1 MTENILILGNGFDL
15 AMGRKTSY
23 GDFLK
28 FARHIKVLDCHIL
41 QHYNTKD
48 IQEAFSAFIDDID
61 KLWENHEYDE
71 TKQSEEEQNFYN
83 KLKADQKFL
92 LISEH
97 IFEKLA
103 ILKDDCTTLVALN
116 SLNRGVTKRYLLNLI
131 REELKKDTSISNSFF
146 NIDCVLELTKSSERR
161 NTKWLFRLPDN
172 IYIRFLEEN
181 KDLLGKNWAN
191 IEHAIS
197 SLAEAIVEIKHNVS
211 ILTDVLAE
219 EYITQRNFK
228 LDSVKSEFADSVN
241 HLAICYVLDLLKNEP
256 TLQISKVSVLH
267 HLDTINEFMISEL
280 EKITDYLEFYLTYL
294 DKVDFEIQ
302 KINTASTALD
312 AIQNIENSK
321 VITFNYTNTAS
332 EMLGVTEENTH
343 FIHGRCHFNRAD
355 DDTNT
360 MVFGIEDKE
369 AEAENINQDLIPYQK
384 FYQRTVKET
393 GNKFEDFFSNHVE
406 ISDFGIY
413 SESKNIIIFGHSVDP
428 LDKEI
433 FERCFKLAQVGTY
446 EYQFIFTFYDELAK
460 RAIVKNLA
468 IILGKS
474 SLVTLTGQGKIKFV
488 KSDNVEQMKKE
499 LLE

>member
-28 FARHIKVLDCHIL
+28 FARHIKVLGCHIL
-41 QHYNTKD
+41 QHYNKKD

-103 ILKDDCTTLVALN
+103 ILKDDCITLVALN
-116 SLNRGVTKRYLLNLI
+116 SFNNGATKRYLLNQI
-131 REELKKDTSISNSFF
+131 REELKNGTSISNRFF

-161 NTKWLFRLPDN
+161 NTKWLFKLPDN

-181 KDLLGKNWAN
+181 KDLLGKNWSN

-197 SLAEAIVEIKHNVS
+197 SLAEAIVEIKQNAY

-219 EYITQRNFK
+219 EYVTNRNSK
-228 LDSVKSEFADSVN
+228 LENVKSKFTDSAN
-241 HLAICYVLDLLKNEP
+241 YLAICYVLDLLKNESFC
-256 TLQISKVSVLH
+256 QSSKLSVRH
-267 HLDTINEFMISEL
+267 HLDAINEFMISEL

-294 DKVDFEIQ
+294 DKVDFEMQ
-302 KINTASTALD
+302 KISPVSTALD
-312 AIQNIENSK
+312 AIQNIEKSK
-321 VITFNYTNTAS
+321 IITFNYTNTAS
-332 EMLGVTEENTH
+332 EMLGVTEDNTH
-343 FIHGRCHFNRAD
+343 FVHGKCSFERSD
-355 DDTNT
+355 DDINT
-360 MVFGIEDKE
+360 MVFGIEDKD
-369 AEAENINQDLIPYQK
+369 AEADNISQDLIPYQK
-384 FYQRTVKET
+384 FYQRAVKET
-393 GNKFEDFFSNHVE
+393 GNFYEKFWTSSSVDG
-406 ISDFGIY
+406 DIY
-413 SESKNIIIFGHSVDP
+413 TQSTALNIIVFGHSVDP

-433 FERCFKLAQVGTY
+433 FKKCFELSEIKGWDY
-446 EYQFIFTFYDELAK
+446 RFIFTYYNLDAK

-474 SLVTLTGQGKIKFV
+474 ELVRLTGEERIKFV
-488 KSDNVEQMKKE
+488 QSSNTEQMRKE
-499 LLE
+499 LLN

>member
-1 MTENILILGNGFDL
+1 MAENILILGNGFDL

-23 GDFLK
+23 EDFLK
-28 FARHIKVLDCHIL
+28 FARHIKVLGCHIL

-103 ILKDDCTTLVALN
+103 ILKDDCITLVALN
-116 SLNRGVTKRYLLNLI
+116 SLNRGVTKRCLLNQI
-131 REELKKDTSISNSFF
+131 RKELKKDTSISNSLF
-146 NIDCVLELTKSSERR
+146 NLDCVLELTKSSERR
-161 NTKWLFRLPDN
+161 NTKWLFKLPDN

-181 KDLLGKNWAN
+181 KDLLGKNWSN

-197 SLAEAIVEIKHNVS
+197 SLAEAIVEIKQNAY
-211 ILTDVLAE
+211 ILTDVSAE
-219 EYITQRNFK
+219 EYVTK
-228 LDSVKSEFADSVN
+228 LENVKSKFTDSAN
-241 HLAICYVLDLLKNEP
+241 YLAICYVLDLLK
-256 TLQISKVSVLH
+256 SKSIFQSSMLSVPH
-267 HLDTINEFMISEL
+267 HLENVKEFMISEL

-302 KINTASTALD
+302 KIRSTSTALD
-312 AIQNIENSK
+312 AIQNIEKSK
-321 VITFNYTNTAS
+321 IITFNYTNTAS
-332 EMLGVTEENTH
+332 AMLGVTEDNIH
-343 FIHGRCHFNRAD
+343 FVHGKCSFERSD
-355 DDTNT
+355 DDINT
-360 MVFGIEDKE
+360 MVFGIEDKD
-369 AEAENINQDLIPYQK
+369 AEADNISQDLIPFQK
-384 FYQRTVKET
+384 FYQRVVKET
-393 GNKFEDFFSNHVE
+393 GNFYEKFWGSSHNGGDFYTQSTAL
-406 ISDFGIY
+406 
-413 SESKNIIIFGHSVDP
+413 NIAVFGHSVDP

-433 FERCFKLAQVGTY
+433 FKKCFELSEIKGWDY
-446 EYQFIFTFYDELAK
+446 RFIFTYYNLDAK

-474 SLVTLTGQGKIKFV
+474 DLVRLTGEERIKFV
-488 KSDNVEQMKKE
+488 QSNNTEQMRKE
-499 LLE
+499 LLN

>member
-1 MTENILILGNGFDL
+1 
-15 AMGRKTSY
+15 MGRKTSY

-28 FARHIKVLDCHIL
+28 FTRHIKVLDCHIL
-41 QHYNTKD
+41 QHYNKKD

-83 KLKADQKFL
+83 KLKANQKFL

-103 ILKDDCTTLVALN
+103 KLKDDCTTLVALN
-116 SLNRGVTKRYLLNLI
+116 SLNRGETKRYLLNQI
-131 REELKKDTSISNSFF
+131 RKELKKDTSISNSFF

-161 NTKWLFRLPDN
+161 NTKWLFELPDN
-172 IYIRFLEEN
+172 IYVRFLEEN
-181 KDLLGKNWAN
+181 KDKLGKNWSN

-197 SLAEAIVEIKHNVS
+197 SLAEAIAELKHNAF
-211 ILTDVLAE
+211 ILTDVLVE
-219 EYITQRNFK
+219 ESITQRNFK
-228 LDSVKSEFADSVN
+228 LDSVKSNFADSRN
-241 HLAICYVLDLLKNEP
+241 YLAICYVLDLLKSESIF
-256 TLQISKVSVLH
+256 QSSKLSVLH
-267 HLDTINEFMISEL
+267 HLDAINEFMISEL

-302 KINTASTALD
+302 KIGSTSTALD

-355 DDTNT
+355 NDINT

-384 FYQRTVKET
+384 FYQRAVKET
-393 GNKFEDFFSNHVE
+393 GNFYEKFWTSSSVDG
-406 ISDFGIY
+406 DIY
-413 SESKNIIIFGHSVDP
+413 TQSTALNIIVFGHSVDP

-433 FERCFKLAQVGTY
+433 FKKCFELSKIKGWDY
-446 EYQFIFTFYDELAK
+446 RFIFTFYNLDAK
-460 RAIVKNLA
+460 HAIIKNLA

-474 SLVTLTGQGKIKFV
+474 ELVRLTGEERIKFV
-488 KSDNVEQMKKE
+488 QSNNTEQMRKE
-499 LLE
+499 LLN

>member
-41 QHYNTKD
+41 QHYNKKD

-219 EYITQRNFK
+219 ENVIQRNFK
-228 LDSVKSEFADSVN
+228 LDSVKSNFADSVN
-241 HLAICYVLDLLKNEP
+241 HLAICYVLDLLKS
-256 TLQISKVSVLH
+256 QSIFQSSKLSVLH
-267 HLDTINEFMISEL
+267 HLDAINEFMISEL

-312 AIQNIENSK
+312 AIQNIKNSK
-321 VITFNYTNTAS
+321 AITFNYTNTAS
-332 EMLGVTEENTH
+332 ELLGVTEENTH

-355 DDTNT
+355 DDINT

-369 AEAENINQDLIPYQK
+369 AEVENINEDLIPYQK
-384 FYQRTVKET
+384 FYQRAVKET
-393 GNKFEDFFSNHVE
+393 GNFYEKFWSSASVGGD
-406 ISDFGIY
+406 IY
-413 SESKNIIIFGHSVDP
+413 TQSTALNIVVFGHSVDP

-433 FERCFKLAQVGTY
+433 FKKCFELSEIKGWDY
-446 EYQFIFTFYDELAK
+446 RFIFTYYNLDAK
-460 RAIVKNLA
+460 RAIVKNIA

-474 SLVTLTGQGKIKFV
+474 ELVRLTGEERIKFV
-488 KSDNVEQMKKE
+488 QSSDIDQMRKE
-499 LLE
+499 LLN

>member
-28 FARHIKVLDCHIL
+28 FARHIKVLGCHIL

-116 SLNRGVTKRYLLNLI
+116 SFDRGETKRYVLNQI
-131 REELKKDTSISNSFF
+131 REELKKDTGISNSFF

-181 KDLLGKNWAN
+181 KDLLGKDWSN

-197 SLAEAIVEIKHNVS
+197 SLAEAIAELKHKAS

-219 EYITQRNFK
+219 ENVIQRNFK
-228 LDSVKSEFADSVN
+228 LNSVKSKFADSVN
-241 HLAICYVLDLLKNEP
+241 HLAICYVLDLLKS
-256 TLQISKVSVLH
+256 QSIFQSSKLSVLH
-267 HLDTINEFMISEL
+267 HLDAINEFVISEL

-302 KINTASTALD
+302 KISPASTALD

-332 EMLGVTEENTH
+332 ELLGVTEENTH

-384 FYQRTVKET
+384 FYQRAVKET
-393 GNKFEDFFSNHVE
+393 GNFYEKFWTSSSVNGD
-406 ISDFGIY
+406 IY
-413 SESKNIIIFGHSVDP
+413 TQSTALNIIVFGHSVDP

-433 FERCFKLAQVGTY
+433 FKKCFELSKIKGWDY
-446 EYQFIFTFYDELAK
+446 RFIFTFYNLDAK
-460 RAIVKNLA
+460 HAIIKNLA

-474 SLVTLTGQGKIKFV
+474 ELVRLTGEERIKFV
-488 KSDNVEQMKKE
+488 QSNNTEQMRKE
-499 LLE
+499 LLN

>member
-1 MTENILILGNGFDL
+1 
-15 AMGRKTSY
+15 MGRKTSY

-41 QHYNTKD
+41 QHYNKKD

-181 KDLLGKNWAN
+181 KDLLGKNWSN

-197 SLAEAIVEIKHNVS
+197 SLAEAIAELKHNAS

-219 EYITQRNFK
+219 ENVIQRNFK
-228 LDSVKSEFADSVN
+228 LNSVKSKFADSIN
-241 HLAICYVLDLLKNEP
+241 HLAICYVLDLLKS
-256 TLQISKVSVLH
+256 QSFSQSSKLSVLH

-302 KINTASTALD
+302 NISPASTALD

-369 AEAENINQDLIPYQK
+369 AEAESINQDLIPYQK
-384 FYQRTVKET
+384 FYQRAVKET
-393 GNKFEDFFSNHVE
+393 GNFYEKFWTSSSVDG
-406 ISDFGIY
+406 DIY
-413 SESKNIIIFGHSVDP
+413 TQSTALNIIVFGHSVDP

-433 FERCFKLAQVGTY
+433 FKKCFELSKIKGWDY
-446 EYQFIFTFYDELAK
+446 RFIFTFYNLDAK
-460 RAIVKNLA
+460 HAIIKNLA

-474 SLVTLTGQGKIKFV
+474 ELVRLTGEERIKFV
-488 KSDNVEQMKKE
+488 QSNNTEQMRKE
-499 LLE
+499 LLN

>member
-1 MTENILILGNGFDL
+1 
-15 AMGRKTSY
+15 MGRKTSY

-28 FARHIKVLDCHIL
+28 FARHIKVLGCHIL

-103 ILKDDCTTLVALN
+103 ILKDDCITLVALN
-116 SLNRGVTKRYLLNLI
+116 SFDRGETKRYVLNQI
-131 REELKKDTSISNSFF
+131 REELKKDTGISNSFF

-181 KDLLGKNWAN
+181 KDLLGKDWSN

-197 SLAEAIVEIKHNVS
+197 SLAEAIAELKHKAS

-219 EYITQRNFK
+219 ENVIQRNFK
-228 LDSVKSEFADSVN
+228 LNSVKSKFADSVN
-241 HLAICYVLDLLKNEP
+241 HLAICYVLDLLKS
-256 TLQISKVSVLH
+256 QSIFQSSKLSVLH
-267 HLDTINEFMISEL
+267 HLDAINEFVISEL

-302 KINTASTALD
+302 KISPASTALD

-332 EMLGVTEENTH
+332 EMLGVTEKNTH

-384 FYQRTVKET
+384 FYQRAVKET
-393 GNKFEDFFSNHVE
+393 GNFYEKFWTSSSVDG
-406 ISDFGIY
+406 DIY
-413 SESKNIIIFGHSVDP
+413 TQSTALNIIVFGHSVDP

-433 FERCFKLAQVGTY
+433 FKKCFELSKIKGWDY
-446 EYQFIFTFYDELAK
+446 RFIFTFYNLDAK
-460 RAIVKNLA
+460 HAIIKNLA

-474 SLVTLTGQGKIKFV
+474 ELVRLTGEERIKFV
-488 KSDNVEQMKKE
+488 QSNNTEQMRKE
-499 LLE
+499 LLN

>member
-28 FARHIKVLDCHIL
+28 FARHIKVLGCHIL

-103 ILKDDCTTLVALN
+103 ILKDDCITLVALN
-116 SLNRGVTKRYLLNLI
+116 SFDRGETKRYVLNQI
-131 REELKKDTSISNSFF
+131 REELKKDTGISNSFF

-181 KDLLGKNWAN
+181 KDLLGKDWSN

-197 SLAEAIVEIKHNVS
+197 SLAEAIAELKHKAS

-219 EYITQRNFK
+219 ENVIQRNFK
-228 LDSVKSEFADSVN
+228 LNSVKSKFADSVN
-241 HLAICYVLDLLKNEP
+241 HLAICYVLDLLKS
-256 TLQISKVSVLH
+256 QSIFQSSKLSVLH
-267 HLDTINEFMISEL
+267 HLDAINEFVISEL
-280 EKITDYLEFYLTYL
+280 EKTTDYLEFYLTYL
-294 DKVDFEIQ
+294 DKVDFEMQ
-302 KINTASTALD
+302 KISPTSTALD

-355 DDTNT
+355 DDINT

-369 AEAENINQDLIPYQK
+369 AETENINQDLIPYQK
-384 FYQRTVKET
+384 FYQRAVKET
-393 GNKFEDFFSNHVE
+393 GNFYEKFWTSSSVDG
-406 ISDFGIY
+406 DIY
-413 SESKNIIIFGHSVDP
+413 TQSTALNIIVFGHSVDP

-433 FERCFKLAQVGTY
+433 FKKCFELSKIKGWDY
-446 EYQFIFTFYDELAK
+446 RFIFTYYNLDAK
-460 RAIVKNLA
+460 RAIVKNIA

-474 SLVTLTGQGKIKFV
+474 ELVRLTGEERIKFV
-488 KSDNVEQMKKE
+488 QSSDIDQMRKE
-499 LLE
+499 LLN

>member
-1 MTENILILGNGFDL
+1 MAENILILGNGFDL

-28 FARHIKVLDCHIL
+28 FARHIKVLGCHIL
-41 QHYNTKD
+41 QHYNAKD

-71 TKQSEEEQNFYN
+71 TEQSEEEQNFYN

-103 ILKDDCTTLVALN
+103 ILKDDCITLVALN
-116 SLNRGVTKRYLLNLI
+116 SFNKGATKRYLLNQI
-131 REELKKDTSISNSFF
+131 REELKNDTSISNRFF
-146 NIDCVLELTKSSERR
+146 NIDCVLELTKSSEKR
-161 NTKWLFRLPDN
+161 NSKWLFKLPDN

-181 KDLLGKNWAN
+181 KDLLGKNWSN

-197 SLAEAIVEIKHNVS
+197 SLAEAIVEIKQNAY

-219 EYITQRNFK
+219 EYVTNRNFK
-228 LDSVKSEFADSVN
+228 LENVKSKFTDSAN
-241 HLAICYVLDLLKNEP
+241 YLAICYVLDLLKNESFS
-256 TLQISKVSVLH
+256 QSSKLSVRH
-267 HLDTINEFMISEL
+267 HLDAINEFMISEL

-294 DKVDFEIQ
+294 DKVDFEMQ
-302 KINTASTALD
+302 KISPVSTALD
-312 AIQNIENSK
+312 AIQNIEKSK

-332 EMLGVTEENTH
+332 EMLGVTEDNTH
-343 FIHGRCHFNRAD
+343 FVHGKCSFERSD
-355 DDTNT
+355 DDINT

-384 FYQRTVKET
+384 FYQRAVKET
-393 GNKFEDFFSNHVE
+393 GSKFENFFENTLE
-406 ISDFGIY
+406 FSDDGVY
-413 SESKNIIIFGHSVDP
+413 SASKNIIIFGHSVDP

-433 FERCFKLAQVGTY
+433 FKACFDLAHEVGY
-446 EYQFIFTFYDELAK
+446 AYKFIFTYLDEVTK
-460 RAIVKNLA
+460 RNIVKNLA
-468 IILGKS
+468 IILGKRK
-474 SLVTLTGQGKIKFV
+474 LVELTGRGNIVFV
-488 KSDNVEQMKKE
+488 KSYDIDQMRKE
-499 LLE
+499 LLN

>member
-1 MTENILILGNGFDL
+1 MAENILIFGNGFDL

-28 FARHIKVLDCHIL
+28 FSRSLSVLKN
-41 QHYNTKD
+41 YV
-48 IQEAFSAFIDDID
+48 
-61 KLWENHEYDE
+61 
-71 TKQSEEEQNFYN
+71 
-83 KLKADQKFL
+83 
-92 LISEH
+92 
-97 IFEKLA
+97 
-103 ILKDDCTTLVALN
+103 LKDTNDY
-116 SLNRGVTKRYLLNLI
+116 SLENVNQNYQRVL
-131 REELKKDTSISNSFF
+131 TSISKALDELKSEFSDKEYEKILSLSNNKKFYLMSDYLYYEWQNSLS
-146 NIDCVLELTKSSERR
+146 IDILDYSLLNDQISNTILSQGVVSVKNSVKTSQLYFDVELIAEILSNVEKKDFE
-161 NTKWLFRLPDN
+161 WLFRLPDN

-181 KDLLGKNWAN
+181 KDKLGKNWSN

-197 SLAEAIVEIKHNVS
+197 SLAEAIVEIKHS
-211 ILTDVLAE
+211 AYILKDVLAE

-228 LDSVKSEFADSVN
+228 LDSVKSNFADSVH
-241 HLAICYVLDLLKNEP
+241 HLAICCVLDLLKSESFS
-256 TLQISKVSVLH
+256 QSSKLSVLH

-294 DKVDFEIQ
+294 DKVDFEMQ
-302 KINTASTALD
+302 KISPASTALD

-332 EMLGVTEENTH
+332 ELLGVIEENTH

-355 DDTNT
+355 DDINT

-384 FYQRTVKET
+384 FYQRAVKET
-393 GNKFEDFFSNHVE
+393 GNFYEKFWGSSHDGGDFYTQSTPL
-406 ISDFGIY
+406 
-413 SESKNIIIFGHSVDP
+413 NIVVFGHSVDP

-433 FERCFKLAQVGTY
+433 FKKCFELSEIKGWDY
-446 EYQFIFTFYDELAK
+446 RFIFTYYNLDAK

-474 SLVTLTGQGKIKFV
+474 ELVRLTGEERIKFV
-488 KSDNVEQMKKE
+488 QSNNTEQMRKE
-499 LLE
+499 LLN

>member
-1 MTENILILGNGFDL
+1 MAENILILGNGFDL
-15 AMGRKTSY
+15 AMERKTSY

-28 FARHIKVLDCHIL
+28 FSRSVSVLKN
-41 QHYNTKD
+41 YV
-48 IQEAFSAFIDDID
+48 
-61 KLWENHEYDE
+61 
-71 TKQSEEEQNFYN
+71 
-83 KLKADQKFL
+83 
-92 LISEH
+92 
-97 IFEKLA
+97 
-103 ILKDDCTTLVALN
+103 LKDTNDYSVENVNQNYQRIIISVSKALDELKSELSDKEYEKILSLSNNKKFYLMSDYLYYEGQN
-116 SLNRGVTKRYLLNLI
+116 SLSIDILDYSLFNDSIANTILSKGVVTVKNSVKTSQLYFDVELI
-131 REELKKDTSISNSFF
+131 AEILSNVEKKDF
-146 NIDCVLELTKSSERR
+146 E
-161 NTKWLFRLPDN
+161 WLFRLPDN

-181 KDLLGKNWAN
+181 KDKLGKNWSN

-197 SLAEAIVEIKHNVS
+197 SLAEAIVEIKHNAS

-228 LDSVKSEFADSVN
+228 LDRVKSNFSDSVN
-241 HLAICYVLDLLKNEP
+241 HLAICCVLDLLK
-256 TLQISKVSVLH
+256 SKSFFQSSKLSVLH
-267 HLDTINEFMISEL
+267 LLDTINKIMISEL

-302 KINTASTALD
+302 KIRPASTALD
-312 AIQNIENSK
+312 VIHNIENSK

-355 DDTNT
+355 DDINT

-384 FYQRTVKET
+384 FYQRAVKET
-393 GNKFEDFFSNHVE
+393 GNFYEKFWSSSHDGGDF
-406 ISDFGIY
+406 Y
-413 SESKNIIIFGHSVDP
+413 SQSTALNIVVFGHSVDP

-433 FERCFKLAQVGTY
+433 FKKCFELSEFKGWDY
-446 EYQFIFTFYDELAK
+446 RFIFTYYNLDAK

-474 SLVTLTGQGKIKFV
+474 ELVRLTGEERIKFV
-488 KSDNVEQMKKE
+488 QSNNTEQMRKE
-499 LLE
+499 LLN

>member
-28 FARHIKVLDCHIL
+28 FARHIKVLGCHIL

-103 ILKDDCTTLVALN
+103 ILKDDCITLVALN
-116 SLNRGVTKRYLLNLI
+116 SFDRGETKRYVLNQI
-131 REELKKDTSISNSFF
+131 REELKKDTGISNSFF

-181 KDLLGKNWAN
+181 KDLLGKDWSN

-197 SLAEAIVEIKHNVS
+197 SLAEAIAELKHKAS

-219 EYITQRNFK
+219 ENVIQRNFK
-228 LDSVKSEFADSVN
+228 LNSVKSKFADSVN
-241 HLAICYVLDLLKNEP
+241 HLAICYVLDLLKS
-256 TLQISKVSVLH
+256 QSIFQSSKLSVLH
-267 HLDTINEFMISEL
+267 HLDAINEFVISEL

-302 KINTASTALD
+302 KISPASTALD

-332 EMLGVTEENTH
+332 EMLGVTEKNTH

-384 FYQRTVKET
+384 FYQRAVKET
-393 GNKFEDFFSNHVE
+393 GNFYEKFWTSSSVDG
-406 ISDFGIY
+406 DIY
-413 SESKNIIIFGHSVDP
+413 TQSTALNIIVFGHSVDP

-433 FERCFKLAQVGTY
+433 FKKCFELSKIKGWDY
-446 EYQFIFTFYDELAK
+446 RFIFTFYNLDAK
-460 RAIVKNLA
+460 HAIIKNLA

-474 SLVTLTGQGKIKFV
+474 ELVRLTGEERIKFV
-488 KSDNVEQMKKE
+488 QSNNTEQMRKE
-499 LLE
+499 LLN